1 MSKGVMKLS
10 LTATFQWR
18 PFGKSENEAPKTMSL
33 TNIAARGAKARD
45 KACKLS
51 DATGL
56 YLLVNPNGS
65 KHCSTARDSG
75 RTPTTGPRRLLVGL

>member
-1 MSKGVMKLS
+1 
-10 LTATFQWR
+10 
-18 PFGKSENEAPKTMSL
+18 MSL

-65 KHCSTARDSG
+65 KLCSTARDSALHTNHRAPG
-75 RTPTTGPRRLLVGL
+75 DYQWWTITAYTLPSGPVAKTAAPYRRSNGMTRE